1 MQLETII
8 YESFNEIAVIK
19 LNRPHVLNAINKQL
33 IDDLNQALKKAQT
46 DIKVKVVVIKGEG
59 KSFCSGYDTSENKA
73 KVINN
78 EQSFQYIEALQEI
91 SRVML
96 KMGKPIIAALHGY
109 VLGAGCEW
117 ALNCDIRIASVET
130 KFGFPENSIGVTVT
144 NAGTKLLPLLVGL
157 GKAKELIFTSDI
169 IDAEEAEKWGLINK
183 VVREDLL
190 DDVVNKMAKKI
201 SANYG
206 LAMRLSKQAL
216 NQGPHQDFDQTLD
229 REAKDAMIAF
239 SFLEA

>member
-1 MQLETII
+1 MQFETII
-8 YESFNEIAVIK
+8 YEYIDDIAVIK
-19 LNRPHVLNAINKQL
+19 FNRPHVLNAINKQL

-59 KSFCSGYDTSENKA
+59 KSFCSGYDISENKA

-78 EQSFQYIEALQEI
+78 EQSYQYIEDLQEI
-91 SRVML
+91 SRIML

-169 IDAEEAEKWGLINK
+169 IDAEKAEKWGLINK
-183 VVREDLL
+183 VVSEDLL
-190 DDVVNKMAKKI
+190 DEEVNEMAKKI
-201 SANYG
+201 SANSG

-216 NQGPHQDFDQTLD
+216 NQGTHQDFDQTLD

-239 SFLEA
+239 SFLKT